1 VEEPSMCFDYDAIP
15 PEPPETGVPVE
26 GSRVILTSTDAMP
39 FAAFEA
45 YAPEPSGA
53 GVVILPDI
61 RGLFAYYE
69 RLAEGFAGLGIDA
82 VAIDYFGRT
91 AGIEHRDADFDF
103 RAHVAQTTPETVAAD
118 VEAAVDHLGQRR
130 GVRGIVTVGFCF
142 GGSYSFLQAANPRLV
157 GPRGELADGTPAGTT
172 NAEPATGGTRSRLV
186 GVIGFYGGMRPRV
199 PGGPTP
205 ISEAPKARVPV
216 LGLFGGAD
224 SSIPRE
230 HVEAFAAGL
239 RQAGVEHTVHTYPG
253 APHSFF
259 DRSHHDHA
267 TECADA
273 WRRMLAF
280 IRRHTAA

>member
-1 VEEPSMCFDYDAIP
+1 MCFDYDAIP

-26 GSRVILTSTDAMP
+26 GSRVILTSTDATP

-45 YAPEPSGA
+45 WALEPSGGA
-53 GVVILPDI
+53 VVILPDI

-69 RLAEGFAGLGIDA
+69 RLAERFAGLGLDA

-91 AGIEHRDADFDF
+91 AGTEPRGADFDF

-118 VEAAVDHLGQRR
+118 IEAAIDHLGRRR
-130 GVRGIVTVGFCF
+130 GARRVVTVGFCF

-157 GPRGELADGTPAGTT
+157 GPRDERADQTPAR
-172 NAEPATGGTRSRLV
+172 NDAEPATGAARLV

-224 SSIPRE
+224 SSIPPE

-239 RQAGVEHTVHTYPG
+239 GQAGVEHTVHTYPG

-267 TECADA
+267 AECADA

>member
-1 VEEPSMCFDYDAIP
+1 MCFDYDAIP
-15 PEPPETGVPVE
+15 PEPPESCVPVE
-26 GSRVILTSTDAMP
+26 GKRVVLTSTDATP

-45 YAPEPSGA
+45 MAPEPSGA

-69 RLAEGFAGLGIDA
+69 RLAERFAGLGIDA

-91 AGIEHRDADFDF
+91 AGLEPRGADFDF

-118 VEAAVDHLGQRR
+118 IEAAVDHLRR
-130 GVRGIVTVGFCF
+130 RNRVRGIVTVGFCF

-157 GPRGELADGTPAGTT
+157 EPREEDGTDAGT
-172 NAEPATGGTRSRLV
+172 ARTGTTDTTTRSGLV

-224 SSIPRE
+224 SSIPPE
-230 HVEAFAAGL
+230 QVEAFAAGL

-259 DRSHHDHA
+259 DRSHHDH
-267 TECADA
+267 TSECADA

>member
-1 VEEPSMCFDYDAIP
+1 MCFDHDAIP
-15 PEPPETGVPVE
+15 PEPPQGGVPVE
-26 GSRVILTSTDAMP
+26 GRRLTLTSADGTS

-45 YAPEPSGA
+45 ETPEPSGA

-69 RLAEGFAGLGIDA
+69 RLAERFAGLGIDA

-91 AGIEHRDADFDF
+91 AGIGRRDADFDF
-103 RAHVAQTTPETVAAD
+103 RTHVAQTTPDTVAAD
-118 VEAAVDHLGQRR
+118 IEAAVDHLRR
-130 GVRGIVTVGFCF
+130 RAHVRSIVLVGFCF

-157 GPRGELADGTPAGTT
+157 GRR
-172 NAEPATGGTRSRLV
+172 TRSTTAGGAVTSAADTAPRQADATSSRV
-186 GVIGFYGGMRPRV
+186 AGVIGFYGGMRPRV
-199 PGGPTP
+199 EGGPTP

-224 SSIPRE
+224 PSIPPE
-230 HVEAFAAGL
+230 QVEACGAGL
-239 RQAGVEHTVHTYPG
+239 RQAGVEHTLHTYPG

-267 TECADA
+267 AECADA

-280 IRRHTAA
+280 VRRHTAV